1 MLSGSQ
7 TGVWRVKDGVRGGA
21 AVEDDNDD
29 DNDDKD
35 DEDNDD
41 EGNDGEERSVAGYHR
56 DVNQVCFNYYLK
68 TILNQ
73 EVVRTH
79 YMRQNPLHT
88 LKIT

>member
-21 AVEDDNDD
+21 AVEDDNE

-56 DVNQVCFNYYLK
+56 DVNQVYLVCELK
-68 TILNQ
+68 TVL
-73 EVVRTH
+73 
-79 YMRQNPLHT
+79 MG
-88 LKIT
+88 